1 MNFIFLCIKMD
12 IYIKKRFQ
20 MLSTELKF
28 YYAVVA
34 ELVDARVLGT
44 RIFGCGSSSLP
55 DRIKSFDETHRRYFL
70 KFLLILKRY
79 LK

>member
-1 MNFIFLCIKMD
+1 MKIL
-12 IYIKKRFQ
+12 IKKIIQ
-20 MLSTELKF
+20 MLFTELIF

-55 DRIKSFDETHRRYFL
+55 DRIKIFDETHKRYFL
-70 KFLLILKRY
+70 NILLRW
-79 LK
+79 